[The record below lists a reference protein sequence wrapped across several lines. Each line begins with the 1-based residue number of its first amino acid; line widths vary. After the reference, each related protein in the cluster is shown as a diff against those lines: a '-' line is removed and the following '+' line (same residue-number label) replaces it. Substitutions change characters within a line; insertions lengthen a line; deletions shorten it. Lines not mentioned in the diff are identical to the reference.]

1 MLVIRYCSSAAVQL
15 YQDQD
20 YISVANY
27 GLLWYSRLPAASQQ
41 RNRVWDRN
49 MDLWTWQKREENN
62 SHK

>member
-27 GLLWYSRLPAASQQ
+27 GLLWYSSSKSAKKWSLGQEYGVLDSA
-41 RNRVWDRN
+41 
-49 MDLWTWQKREENN
+49 ENN